1 MTNLLSVRVD
11 FCNFHNAVHLHIK
24 IRQINFDIRFYL
36 IHFDFTKKCQNQV
49 AKHSL
54 EIAEIHS
61 HQTFY
66 HKILG
71 CKIQDVSTM
80 NNNDFRLTKV
90 NEWFNQNHLKSSKVI
105 WSLLKSFEVSWSI
118 LKSFEIIWSH
128 LKSCEVIWSHI
139 KSCEVIWNHLKSI
152 EIIWNK

>member
-80 NNNDFRLTKV
+80 NNNYSHLPKV
-90 NEWFNQNHLKSSKVI
+90 IEWFNQTFLKLFKIIWSHLKSFDIIWSHLKSSKVIWNLLTSFEVI
-105 WSLLKSFEVSWSI
+105 WSLLKSFEV
-118 LKSFEIIWSH
+118 F
-128 LKSCEVIWSHI
+128 
-139 KSCEVIWNHLKSI
+139 
-152 EIIWNK
+152 